1 MDLIL
6 LRRNQGPRRWVLR
19 RRHAVAAAVAV
30 LGLAVGAGY
39 AGYAVGVH
47 HAPWRL
53 VARAQQ
59 LRHSIARQSAALAK
73 LRTQNQGAVNAVA
86 ARMADL
92 DAQVNRLDAMG
103 AEIVRLAGLKK
114 SGFDFDVPPGEGG
127 PEPAR
132 EVPWQLGDLDAAATA
147 LSSRIWQE
155 ERELSALESLLVQ
168 KKLNAQIVPK
178 GKPISG
184 GWISSGWGWRT
195 DPITGEREFHEG
207 IDFAGRRGSHV
218 HAIAAGVVT
227 WAGPRY
233 GYGKLVIVNDG
244 DGYTTY
250 YAHNE
255 TILVTVGEVVK
266 RGQTISLMGETGR
279 ATGPHVHLE
288 VHHDGRPVDPWSYV
302 VGKASAP

>member
-6 LRRNQGPRRWVLR
+6 LRVNRGPRRWALG
-19 RRHAVAAAVAV
+19 RRHIVAAAAV
-30 LGLAVGAGY
+30 LLVLAGGGGY
-39 AGYAVGVH
+39 AGYVIGVDN
-47 HAPWRL
+47 APARL
-53 VARAQQ
+53 VARTQQ
-59 LRHSIARQSAALAK
+59 LRHSIARQATMLGE

-86 ARMADL
+86 ARMAQL
-92 DAQVNRLDAMG
+92 DAQLNRLDAMG
-103 AEIVRLAGLKK
+103 AEIVHLAGLKK
-114 SGFDFDVPPGEGG
+114 SGFDFNAAPGEGG
-127 PEPAR
+127 PEPAH
-132 EVPWQLGDLDAAATA
+132 ELPWQLGDLDSATTA
-147 LSSRIWQE
+147 LSSRIWRE
-155 ERELSALESLLVQ
+155 ERELSALETLLVQ

-178 GKPISG
+178 GKPVNT

-195 DPITGEREFHEG
+195 DPLTGEREFHEG
-207 IDFAGRRGSHV
+207 IDFAGRKGDKV

-255 TILVTVGEVVK
+255 KVLVTVGEVVT
-266 RGQTISLMGETGR
+266 RGDTIALMGETGR

-302 VGKASAP
+302 VGKASTR

>member
-6 LRRNQGPRRWVLR
+6 LRPGRGPRRWVLR
-19 RRHAVAAAVAV
+19 RWHTVAAAAV
-30 LGLAVGAGY
+30 LLGLAGGGGY
-39 AGYAVGVH
+39 AGYVFGVH
-47 HAPWRL
+47 HAPARL
-53 VARAQQ
+53 VAKARQ
-59 LRHSIARQSAALAK
+59 LRHSIARQSAALAD
-73 LRTQNQGAVNAVA
+73 LSRQSQGAVNAVA
-86 ARMADL
+86 ARMAQL
-92 DAQVNRLDAMG
+92 DAQVDRLDAMG
-103 AEIVRLAGLKK
+103 SEIVRLAGLKK
-114 SGFDFDVPPGEGG
+114 SGFDFNVAPGEGG
-127 PEPAR
+127 PEPAH
-132 EVPWQLGDLDAAATA
+132 EVPWQLGDLDSATTA

-168 KKLNAQIVPK
+168 KKLNAQIVPQ
-178 GKPISG
+178 GKPVSD

-195 DPITGEREFHEG
+195 DPLTGEREFHEG
-207 IDFAGRRGSHV
+207 IDFAGRMGSHV

-244 DGYTTY
+244 AGYTTY

-255 TILVTVGEVVK
+255 KVLVKVGQVVRRGNTIA
-266 RGQTISLMGETGR
+266 LMGETGR

-302 VGKASAP
+302 VGKASKP